1 MDREALA
8 FWSEKVSAES
18 SSLVR
23 VTQTGRGWQEGQA
36 CIGEWNCARDLMSDF
51 YVSTILVSPSL
62 LKQSRFG
69 DSVE

>member
-1 MDREALA
+1 MAELKQDPHRRATYC
-8 FWSEKVSAES
+8 FW
-18 SSLVR
+18 
-23 VTQTGRGWQEGQA
+23 TGEGGWQEGQA
-36 CIGEWNCARDLMSDF
+36 CIDEWSCARDLMSDF